1 MTDAILDAP
10 ATVDPS
16 AELLETPVTDSASA
30 ETVAPSSDGSV
41 AAATEE
47 ASSATAPAEYH
58 LTMPEGFT
66 DDAVLQRTVAHA
78 TALGLSESAAQ
89 AMLEARVE
97 ERRDQLAQYEATVA
111 AWKPG
116 GSEWVK
122 REAEYRAAILADP
135 EFGGSQD
142 KLNLA
147 AERAQLVLSTYGNAE
162 VKAFLDE
169 TGLGSHPVA
178 LKFLAKL
185 GAAMSESSTLPMGRQ
200 SKAPK
205 TAADILYPTAPTGA

>member
-1 MTDAILDAP
+1 MTDALLDAT
-10 ATVDPS
+10 ATADPS
-16 AELLETPVTDSASA
+16 AAPLDSPVTDSPAVEA
-30 ETVAPSSDGSV
+30 VAPSPDGTAST
-41 AAATEE
+41 ATEVSPP
-47 ASSATAPAEYH
+47 AAPAEYH
-58 LTMPEGFT
+58 LTMPDGFT

-78 TALGLSESAAQ
+78 MALGLSESAAQ

-97 ERRDQLAQYEATVA
+97 ERRDQMAQYEATVE

-116 GSEWVK
+116 GSEWAK

-147 AERAQLVLSTYGNAE
+147 AERAQLVLSTYGNDE

-185 GAAMSESSTLPMGRQ
+185 GAAMSESSTLPLGRQ

-205 TAADILYPTAPTGA
+205 TAADILYPTAPVGA